1 MTEPLLVVPIDRA
14 DDVFVLRQR
23 AREAAAAA
31 GFEEVDQVRVATALS
46 ELGREV
52 LANRVAGRATFSL
65 ADGGTTLAIAVTGI
79 GPDPVAAT
87 GEGGRTAGDD
97 PNGRRTAA
105 LAAVGRL
112 VDELVRP
119 PGDPGTVVLCKR
131 LPAGRRSPVA
141 AVRAALAAAP
151 TNPLDEL
158 RAQNLELIATL
169 DELTAGRDELLAL
182 NEELEETNRGVLA
195 MYGQLSDELAETN
208 RGVLALYAEL
218 DEKSAALAHA
228 SEAKTRFL
236 ANVSHELRSPVS
248 SIIGLADLLGEATGA
263 APVVAAEERD
273 HQVELIRRS
282 ARQLLTL
289 VNALLDLARAESGRL
304 VPEVTSVDLREVFGE
319 LRGTLRPLVPE
330 GVALEVDLA
339 TDVAL
344 VDTDRD
350 LLTQVVRNLLVN
362 ALAFTERGRVRLAA
376 RMLSPVEV
384 AIDVTD
390 TGIGIARADQD
401 RIFEEFFQ
409 VKGPLQTRRQGSGLG
424 LPYARRVVHALGGS
438 LVLRSEPGAGST
450 FTVALPARW
459 VESLTRSAS
468 PPSGTPAA
476 VEVGLALI
484 VDDDEGFR
492 RILRGMLQGIAA
504 QVLEAANGTEALE
517 RMQTATPDVVFL
529 DLRMPDM
536 DGAAVLER
544 MAQLPVRDVPVVIV
558 SSVDLSGPAVP
569 QLGRSAATL
578 AKASLDR
585 PLLERTLAAVLA
597 PTPTTRPAPSPA
609 APAAPAP

>member
-1 MTEPLLVVPIDRA
+1 MTEPLLVVPIARP

-52 LANRVAGRATFSL
+52 LANRATGRATFSL
-65 ADGGTTLAIAVTGI
+65 TDRGTTLVIAVVGV
-79 GPDPVAAT
+79 GPDDQT
-87 GEGGRTAGDD
+87 QD
-97 PNGRRTAA
+97 RRNAA

-112 VDELVRP
+112 VDELVRAP
-119 PGDPGTVVLCKR
+119 ADDGTIVLRKR
-131 LPAGRRSPVA
+131 LPAGRVSRVA

-151 TNPLDEL
+151 TSPLDEL

-208 RGVLALYAEL
+208 RGVLALYADL
-218 DEKSAALAHA
+218 DEKSVELAQA

-236 ANVSHELRSPVS
+236 TSVSHELRSPVS
-248 SIIGLADLLGEATGA
+248 SIIGLADLLADSTSSMASPVPPEAS
-263 APVVAAEERD
+263 EEQG

-282 ARQLLTL
+282 ARQLLSL

-304 VPEVTSVDLREVFGE
+304 VPDITAVDLREVFGE
-319 LRGTLRPLVPE
+319 LRGTLRPLVPD
-330 GVALEVDLA
+330 GVELEIDLA
-339 TDVAL
+339 PDVAM

-350 LLTQVVRNLLVN
+350 LVIQVVRNLLVN
-362 ALAFTERGRVRLAA
+362 ALAFTEQGRVRLVA

-390 TGIGIARADQD
+390 TGIGIAPADQD

-409 VKGPLQTRRQGSGLG
+409 VKGPLQNRRLGSGLG

-438 LVLRSEPGAGST
+438 LALHSEPGSGST

-459 VESLTRSAS
+459 VESLTHTVSPAG
-468 PPSGTPAA
+468 PPST
-476 VEVGLALI
+476 VEVGSVLI

-492 RILRGMLQGIAA
+492 RILRGMLQGIAG
-504 QVLEAANGTEALE
+504 QVLEAANGREAID
-517 RMQTATPDVVFL
+517 RMQTVTPDVVFL

-536 DGAAVLER
+536 DGADVLER
-544 MAQLPVRDVPVVIV
+544 MAHLPVRDVPVVII
-558 SSVDLSGPAVP
+558 SSLDLTGPTLP
-569 QLGRSAATL
+569 DLGRSAATL

-585 PLLERTLAAVLA
+585 PLLERTLAAVLTSS
-597 PTPTTRPAPSPA
+597 PSSPPSRSSLPAPPSP
-609 APAAPAP
+609 